1 MDYQK
6 TVNLPQTDFSM
17 KAGLAEKEPKM
28 LKSWEEQGLYQ
39 AIRAKSKDKNLFIL
53 HDGPPY
59 ANGSIHIG
67 HALNKILKDIIVKM
81 KTMQGFDSH
90 YIPGWDCHGL
100 PIEHQLFKDLKKHKS
115 EVDTV
120 EFRKKA
126 RDYAMKYAGIQREEF
141 KRLGV
146 FADWENPYLTLDPE
160 YEFWILRSFAELTR
174 RGYVYRG
181 LKPVNWCGNC
191 ETALAE
197 AEVEYENHTSPSVYV
212 KFKVNNPEVIV
223 KKRENKYKPVYLLI
237 WTTTPWTLLANAAV
251 AVHPDYEYYLI
262 GNHKEVLI
270 AERTCWTQRLRDKTD
285 GRETSVEIV
294 KGSDLTNLIYEQP
307 FTKETC
313 RVVTVD
319 YVTKEDGTGL
329 VHTAPGHGQ
338 EDFQTGLKYSLPV
351 KMPVNERGVFTQE
364 AGEFAGQYVFKANE
378 KIVESLRAQGILFHS
393 ENITHS
399 YPHCWRCKKPIIF
412 RATKQW
418 FLKIDHKNLRDK
430 LKKII
435 EKEVQW
441 FPPAGQERILGMV
454 NTRPDWCLSRQRH
467 WGVPIPAL
475 ACEGCGG
482 EHKLFSDVIEH
493 FAQIARKEGTD
504 AWFAKDVE
512 DLIPAG
518 FKCPTCNKSDFK
530 KTNDIL
536 DVWFDSGVSHQ
547 AVVKARM
554 HQPIPIQLYLEGS
567 DQHRGWFQSSI
578 IPAVAIDGN
587 APFLGV
593 LTHGFVVD
601 GQGRKMSKSL
611 GNVLAPQDV
620 IKNNGADILRLWVAA
635 SSYHDDVRVSKEILD
650 RLVDAYRKI
659 RNTARYLLG
668 NLHGYNPA
676 RDEVP
681 YAELLEIDQW
691 ALQRLAQ
698 TLDAIKQNYNDYDF
712 VAVYK
717 AIYSF
722 CNEDLSSFYLDILK
736 DRLYTFPA
744 QSPERRSAQTVL
756 YHILSHLVRVLA
768 PILTFTSEEIF
779 SMMPKAE
786 VLKDVKS
793 VHLLDW
799 LDVPDLWKNFKI
811 AEKYKNLLD
820 IRPHVLKA
828 LEEKR
833 RGGEIGSSLEA
844 KLVFKTASDKDF
856 QCLSTFQKELPAAFI
871 VSQAEVRKI
880 ADVAQ
885 GLSESFSKTQIE
897 IHKAEGEK
905 CGRCWNYRPTVGKDQ
920 EHPALC
926 DRCASIVKETTH
938 HA

>member
-1 MDYQK
+1 M
-6 TVNLPQTDFSM
+6 
-17 KAGLAEKEPKM
+17 
-28 LKSWEEQGLYQ
+28 
-39 AIRAKSKDKNLFIL
+39 
-53 HDGPPY
+53 
-59 ANGSIHIG
+59 
-67 HALNKILKDIIVKM
+67 
-81 KTMQGFDSH
+81 
-90 YIPGWDCHGL
+90 
-100 PIEHQLFKDLKKHKS
+100 
-115 EVDTV
+115 
-120 EFRKKA
+120 
-126 RDYAMKYAGIQREEF
+126 
-141 KRLGV
+141 
-146 FADWENPYLTLDPE
+146 
-160 YEFWILRSFAELTR
+160 
-174 RGYVYRG
+174 
-181 LKPVNWCGNC
+181 
-191 ETALAE
+191 
-197 AEVEYENHTSPSVYV
+197 
-212 KFKVNNPEVIV
+212 
-223 KKRENKYKPVYLLI
+223 
-237 WTTTPWTLLANAAV
+237 
-251 AVHPDYEYYLI
+251 
-262 GNHKEVLI
+262 
-270 AERTCWTQRLRDKTD
+270 
-285 GRETSVEIV
+285 
-294 KGSDLTNLIYEQP
+294 
-307 FTKETC
+307 
-313 RVVTVD
+313 
-319 YVTKEDGTGL
+319 
-329 VHTAPGHGQ
+329 
-338 EDFQTGLKYSLPV
+338 
-351 KMPVNERGVFTQE
+351 
-364 AGEFAGQYVFKANE
+364 
-378 KIVESLRAQGILFHS
+378 
-393 ENITHS
+393 
-399 YPHCWRCKKPIIF
+399 
-412 RATKQW
+412 
-418 FLKIDHKNLRDK
+418 
-430 LKKII
+430 
-435 EKEVQW
+435 
-441 FPPAGQERILGMV
+441 
-454 NTRPDWCLSRQRH
+454 
-467 WGVPIPAL
+467 
-475 ACEGCGG
+475 
-482 EHKLFSDVIEH
+482 
-493 FAQIARKEGTD
+493 
-504 AWFAKDVE
+504 
-512 DLIPAG
+512 
-518 FKCPTCNKSDFK
+518 
-530 KTNDIL
+530 
-536 DVWFDSGVSHQ
+536 
-547 AVVKARM
+547 
-554 HQPIPIQLYLEGS
+554 
-567 DQHRGWFQSSI
+567 
-578 IPAVAIDGN
+578 
-587 APFLGV
+587 
-593 LTHGFVVD
+593 
-601 GQGRKMSKSL
+601 
-611 GNVLAPQDV
+611 
-620 IKNNGADILRLWVAA
+620 RLWVAA